1 MKKVMFIC
9 TGNSARS
16 QMAEGLAKSLLK
28 DKYEI
33 HSAGLKPKGVNPYAI
48 KIMQEIG
55 IDISSQKS
63 KVIDEKL
70 LTQMDLVITLCDNAK
85 ESCPVTPPS
94 IQTWHW
100 SLPDPS
106 EFSGS
111 EEEILESFRK
121 IRDEIKNR
129 IENFFKQK

>member
-16 QMAEGLAKSLLK
+16 QIAEGLAKSLFINE
-28 DKYEI
+28 YEVY
-33 HSAGLKPKGVNPYAI
+33 SAGINPKAVNPYAI
-48 KIMQEIG
+48 SVMKEIG
-55 IDISSQKS
+55 LDISKQKS
-63 KVIDEKL
+63 KAIDEKL
-70 LTQMDLVITLCDNAK
+70 LNQMNLVVTLCDNAQ

-94 IQTWHW
+94 IQALHW

-129 IENFFKQK
+129 IEKLSQ